1 MSRGEP
7 FLSDWNLGQ
16 KRARASRACK
26 ECKTNRRKCDGLDPC
41 KPCIDAGTPEL
52 CIYEVPKKRGR
63 RFREGQS
70 SEKKSKFDTTHE
82 DPTLIDIEK
91 KSGTTDISE
100 EPSFRLSATVPSFSF
115 VPVISPSTSIP
126 EVIPDIIETPTKE
139 PRRELAIITSTTIE
153 ENIITSPSPP
163 EPRREKTI
171 ISTTTTT
178 TETEVSEE
186 PVGSDRPEE
195 EEEEEKRPPEPEET
209 NPPTE
214 TQNQPEIEQ
223 REDIGPSEPTN
234 EELPHLGII
243 LSSFRDRTKKK

>member
-126 EVIPDIIETPTKE
+126 EVISDIIETPKE

>member
-1 MSRGEP
+1 
-7 FLSDWNLGQ
+7 L
-16 KRARASRACK
+16 K
-26 ECKTNRRKCDGLDPC
+26 
-41 KPCIDAGTPEL
+41 
-52 CIYEVPKKRGR
+52 
-63 RFREGQS
+63 
-70 SEKKSKFDTTHE
+70 
-82 DPTLIDIEK
+82 K

-163 EPRREKTI
+163 EPRREQTI
-171 ISTTTTT
+171 ISTTNITTQ
-178 TETEVSEE
+178 TEASEE
-186 PVGSDRPEE
+186 PVGPDRPVAEE
-195 EEEEEKRPPEPEET
+195 EEEEEKRSPEPEET
-209 NPPTE
+209 NPPPPNTTTE